1 MTSYYIHL
9 WPSLVIP
16 TIKHF
21 ILQLPIGSIFSIWRQ
36 CSTLVPHANN
46 PLNRMIE
53 SRISL
58 TKSIPFINKLE
69 TLQYTTLPLPSLRTA
84 AAVSNWIFIARAS
97 PQIRRWLW
105 LTKCQEHEELTASV
119 PLSAYFSILATFFFQ
134 TFQKARTFNYVQK
147 NSWNYIVTE
156 L

>member
-36 CSTLVPHANN
+36 CYTLVPHANN

-69 TLQYTTLPLPSLRTA
+69 TLQYIYNIAFGLYAPPRHTLQWA

-105 LTKCQEHEELTASV
+105 LTKCQEHGECTASV
-119 PLSAYFSILATFFFQ
+119 ISAHFLIENCHLKLHGG
-134 TFQKARTFNYVQK
+134 QKY
-147 NSWNYIVTE
+147 WH
-156 L
+156 